1 MKKEITKEFLRDH
14 FRKHDTLT
22 LYGVDGTPVT
32 FTKQRKY
39 AVEGG
44 CHKFTFDTC
53 EGLAEFYL
61 KQHLS
66 MTPNIDIR

>member
-1 MKKEITKEFLRDH
+1 MKKEITKEFLREH
-14 FRKHDTLT
+14 FRKHNTLT
-22 LYGVDGTPVT
+22 LYEVDGKPII

-39 AVEGG
+39 VVEGG

-61 KQHLS
+61 KKHLS

>member
-1 MKKEITKEFLRDH
+1 METKITKEFLREH

-22 LYGVDGTPVT
+22 LYRADGTPVT
-32 FTKQRKY
+32 FTRQHKY
-39 AVEGG
+39 VVAGG

-61 KQHLS
+61 KQGLS
-66 MTPNIDIR
+66 MTPKIDI